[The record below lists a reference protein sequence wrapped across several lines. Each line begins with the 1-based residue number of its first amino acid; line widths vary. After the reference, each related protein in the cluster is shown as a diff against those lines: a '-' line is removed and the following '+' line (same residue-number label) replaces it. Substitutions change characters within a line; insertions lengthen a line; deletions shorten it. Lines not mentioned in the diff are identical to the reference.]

1 MFALLGDVQF
11 DLITYFDGFESQ
23 FGVDYA
29 EHALIEG
36 KPRLQRVADKLD
48 EIRIQLSFHI
58 QFCDPERELA
68 KLRKALG
75 AHQAMALVLG
85 NGDYKG
91 WFVLT
96 EVTATSKQTDK
107 AGSLI
112 ALESSITLRE
122 FVGDKKNPLQ
132 PPAVQPKLPP
142 AAATALPANLA
153 AKAASV
159 GAGLASAANSV
170 RDNIRQVVT
179 YANQAQSAMRVAL
192 DAARLAQGLRD
203 NPLAALSQAPGL
215 LTNMKQVA
223 GPLEKLSPTVAN
235 LTSQLPEAAGILR
248 ASDNAL
254 GAIRNAQGA
263 LSAVNVGNVTGRID
277 YLAGQLSAAT
287 GALESAAP
295 SISKLAG
302 KVITRAI

>member
-75 AHQAMALVLG
+75 EHQAMALVLG

-91 WFVLT
+91 WFVLAD
-96 EVTATSKQTDK
+96 VTATSKQTDK

-112 ALESSITLRE
+112 ALEASITLRE

-132 PPAVQPKLPP
+132 PPAVQAKLPP

-153 AKAASV
+153 ASV
-159 GAGLASAANSV
+159 KVSLAGAANSV

-179 YANQAQSAMRVAL
+179 YATQAQSAMRVAL
-192 DAARLAQGLRD
+192 DAAQLAQGLRD
-203 NPLAALSQAPGL
+203 NPLAALSQVPGL
-215 LTNMKQVA
+215 LNNVKQVA
-223 GPLEKLSPTVAN
+223 GPLEKLSPAVAG
-235 LTSQLPEAAGILR
+235 LTSQLPEAAGILQ

-277 YLAGQLSAAT
+277 YLTGQLSAAT

-295 SISKLAG
+295 ATAKLAG
-302 KVITRAI
+302 QVITRAI

>member
-23 FGVDYA
+23 FGADFA

-36 KPRLQRVADKLD
+36 KPRLQFIGDKLD
-48 EIRIQLSFHI
+48 EIRIQLAFHLHY
-58 QFCDPERELA
+58 CDPEAELA
-68 KLRKALG
+68 KLKDALA

-96 EVTATSKQTDK
+96 DVQATSKHTDK
-107 AGSLI
+107 AGTLI
-112 ALESSITLRE
+112 ALEASITLRE

-179 YANQAQSAMRVAL
+179 YANQAQSALRVAV
-192 DAARLAQGLRD
+192 DAARVAQKLRD
-203 NPLAALSQAPGL
+203 NPLAALGRVPSL
-215 LTNMKQVA
+215 LTGMKQVA
-223 GPLEKLSPTVAN
+223 GPLENLSPTLAS
-235 LTSQLPEAAGILR
+235 LTSQLPEASSILR
-248 ASDNAL
+248 ASNNAL
-254 GAIRNAQGA
+254 GAVRNAQGA
-263 LSAVNVGNVTGRID
+263 LSAVSAGTVTGRID
-277 YLAGQLSAAT
+277 YLAGQLSTAT
-287 GALESAAP
+287 GVLESAAP

-302 KVITRAI
+302 KVVTRTI

>member
-23 FGVDYA
+23 FGTDFA

-36 KPRLQRVADKLD
+36 KPRLQFIGDKLD
-48 EIRIQLSFHI
+48 EIRIQLAFHLHY
-58 QFCDPERELA
+58 CDPEAELA
-68 KLRKALG
+68 KLKDALA

-96 EVTATSKQTDK
+96 DVQATSKHTDK
-107 AGSLI
+107 AGTLI
-112 ALESSITLRE
+112 ALEASITLRE

-142 AAATALPANLA
+142 AAAKALPA
-153 AKAASV
+153 SQT
-159 GAGLASAANSV
+159 AGVATLASGTAAV
-170 RDNIRQVVT
+170 RDNIRQAVT
-179 YANQAQSAMRVAL
+179 YANQAQSALRVAV
-192 DAARLAQGLRD
+192 DAARLAQKLRD
-203 NPLAALSQAPGL
+203 NPLAALGRVPSL
-215 LTNMKQVA
+215 LTGMKQVA
-223 GPLEKLSPTVAN
+223 GPLENLSPALAS

-248 ASDNAL
+248 ASNNAL
-254 GAIRNAQGA
+254 GAVRNAQGA
-263 LSAVNVGNVTGRID
+263 LSAVSAGTVTGRID

-302 KVITRAI
+302 KVVTRTI

>member
-23 FGVDYA
+23 FGTDFA

-36 KPRLQRVADKLD
+36 KPRLQFIGDKLD
-48 EIRIQLSFHI
+48 EIRIQLAFHLHY
-58 QFCDPERELA
+58 CDPEAELA
-68 KLRKALG
+68 KLKDALA

-96 EVTATSKQTDK
+96 DVQATSKHTDK
-107 AGSLI
+107 AGTLI
-112 ALESSITLRE
+112 ALEASITLRE

-142 AAATALPANLA
+142 AAAKALPA
-153 AKAASV
+153 SQT
-159 GAGLASAANSV
+159 AGVATLASGTAAV
-170 RDNIRQVVT
+170 RDNIRQAVT
-179 YANQAQSAMRVAL
+179 YANQAQSALRVAV
-192 DAARLAQGLRD
+192 DAARLAQKLRD
-203 NPLAALSQAPGL
+203 NPLAALGRVPSL
-215 LTNMKQVA
+215 LTGMKQVA
-223 GPLEKLSPTVAN
+223 GPLENLSPALAS

-248 ASDNAL
+248 ASNNAL
-254 GAIRNAQGA
+254 GAVRNAQGA
-263 LSAVNVGNVTGRID
+263 LSAVSASTVTGRID

-302 KVITRAI
+302 KVVTRTI

>member
-23 FGVDYA
+23 FGADYA
-29 EHALIEG
+29 EHPLIEG
-36 KPRLQRVADKLD
+36 KPRLQFIGDKLD
-48 EIRIQLSFHI
+48 EIRIQLAFHLHY
-58 QFCDPERELA
+58 CDPEAELA
-68 KLRKALG
+68 KLKDALA

-96 EVTATSKQTDK
+96 DVQATSKHTDK
-107 AGSLI
+107 AGTLI
-112 ALESSITLRE
+112 ALEASITLRE

-142 AAATALPANLA
+142 AAAKALPA
-153 AKAASV
+153 SQT
-159 GAGLASAANSV
+159 AGVATLASGTAAV
-170 RDNIRQVVT
+170 RDNIRQAVT
-179 YANQAQSAMRVAL
+179 YANQAQSALRVAV
-192 DAARLAQGLRD
+192 DAARVAQKLRD
-203 NPLAALSQAPGL
+203 NPLAALGRVPSL
-215 LTNMKQVA
+215 LTGMKQVA
-223 GPLEKLSPTVAN
+223 GPLESLSPTLVS
-235 LTSQLPEAAGILR
+235 LTGQLPEAAGILR

-254 GAIRNAQGA
+254 GSVRNAQGA
-263 LSAVNVGNVTGRID
+263 LSAVSAGTVTGRID
-277 YLAGQLSAAT
+277 YVAGQLSAAT

-302 KVITRAI
+302 KVVTRTI

>member
-11 DLITYFDGFESQ
+11 DVITYFDGFESQ
-23 FGVDYA
+23 FGADYA

-36 KPRLQRVADKLD
+36 KPRLQFVGDKLD
-48 EIRIQLSFHI
+48 EIRIQLAFHLHY
-58 QFCDPERELA
+58 CDPEAELV
-68 KLRKALG
+68 KLKDALA

-96 EVTATSKQTDK
+96 DVQATIKHTDK
-107 AGSLI
+107 AGTLI
-112 ALESSITLRE
+112 ALEASITLRE

-159 GAGLASAANSV
+159 GAGLAGVANSV

-179 YANQAQSAMRVAL
+179 YANQAQSALRVAV
-192 DAARLAQGLRD
+192 DAARVAQKLRD
-203 NPLAALSQAPGL
+203 NPLAALGRVPSL
-215 LTNMKQVA
+215 LTGMKQVA
-223 GPLEKLSPTVAN
+223 GPLENLSPTLAS
-235 LTSQLPEAAGILR
+235 LTSQLPEASSILR
-248 ASDNAL
+248 ASNNAL
-254 GAIRNAQGA
+254 GAVRNAQGA
-263 LSAVNVGNVTGRID
+263 LSAVSAGTVTGRID
-277 YLAGQLSAAT
+277 YLAGQLSTAT

-302 KVITRAI
+302 KVVTRAI

>member
-23 FGVDYA
+23 FGADYA

-36 KPRLQRVADKLD
+36 KPRLQFIGDKLD
-48 EIRIQLSFHI
+48 EIRIQLAFHLHY
-58 QFCDPERELA
+58 CDPEAELA
-68 KLRKALG
+68 KLKDALA

-96 EVTATSKQTDK
+96 DVQATSKHTDK
-107 AGSLI
+107 AGTLI
-112 ALESSITLRE
+112 ALDASITLRE

-142 AAATALPANLA
+142 AAAKALPV
-153 AKAASV
+153 SQT
-159 GAGLASAANSV
+159 AGIATLASGAAAV
-170 RDNIRQVVT
+170 RNNIRQAVT
-179 YANQAQSAMRVAL
+179 YANQAQSALRVAV
-192 DAARLAQGLRD
+192 DAARVAQKLRD
-203 NPLAALSQAPGL
+203 NPLAALGRVPSL
-215 LTNMKQVA
+215 LTGMKQVA
-223 GPLEKLSPTVAN
+223 GPLENLSPTLAS
-235 LTSQLPEAAGILR
+235 LSSQLPEASSILR

-254 GAIRNAQGA
+254 GAVRNAQGS
-263 LSAVNVGNVTGRID
+263 LSAVNAGTVTGRID
-277 YLAGQLSAAT
+277 YVAGQLSAAT

-302 KVITRAI
+302 KVVTRTI

>member
-11 DLITYFDGFESQ
+11 DLIAYFDGFESQ
-23 FGVDYA
+23 FGADYA
-29 EHALIEG
+29 EHPLIEG
-36 KPRLQRVADKLD
+36 KPRLQFVGDKLD
-48 EIRIQLSFHI
+48 EIRIQLAFHLHY
-58 QFCDPERELA
+58 CDPEAELA
-68 KLRKALG
+68 KLKDALA

-96 EVTATSKQTDK
+96 DVQATSKHTDK
-107 AGSLI
+107 AGTLI
-112 ALESSITLRE
+112 ALEASITLRE

-142 AAATALPANLA
+142 AAAKALPA
-153 AKAASV
+153 SQT
-159 GAGLASAANSV
+159 AGVATLASGTAAV
-170 RDNIRQVVT
+170 RDNIRQAVT
-179 YANQAQSAMRVAL
+179 YANQAQSALRVAV
-192 DAARLAQGLRD
+192 DAARLAQKLRD
-203 NPLAALSQAPGL
+203 NPLAALGRVPSL
-215 LTNMKQVA
+215 LTGMKQVA
-223 GPLEKLSPTVAN
+223 GPLENLSPALAS

-248 ASDNAL
+248 ASNNAL
-254 GAIRNAQGA
+254 GAVRNAQGA
-263 LSAVNVGNVTGRID
+263 LSAVSAGTVTGRID

-302 KVITRAI
+302 KVVTRTI

>member
-23 FGVDYA
+23 FGADYA
-29 EHALIEG
+29 EHPLIEG
-36 KPRLQRVADKLD
+36 KPRLQFVGDKLD
-48 EIRIQLSFHI
+48 EIRIQLAFHLHY
-58 QFCDPERELA
+58 CDPEAELA
-68 KLRKALG
+68 KLKDALA

-96 EVTATSKQTDK
+96 DVQATSKHTDK
-107 AGSLI
+107 AGTLI
-112 ALESSITLRE
+112 ALEASITLRE

-142 AAATALPANLA
+142 AAAKALPA
-153 AKAASV
+153 SQT
-159 GAGLASAANSV
+159 AGVATLASGTAAV
-170 RDNIRQVVT
+170 RDNIRQAVT
-179 YANQAQSAMRVAL
+179 YANQAQSALRVAV
-192 DAARLAQGLRD
+192 DAARLAQKLRD
-203 NPLAALSQAPGL
+203 NPLAALGRVPSL
-215 LTNMKQVA
+215 LTGMKQVA
-223 GPLEKLSPTVAN
+223 GPLENLSPALAS

-248 ASDNAL
+248 ASNNAL
-254 GAIRNAQGA
+254 GAVRNAQGA
-263 LSAVNVGNVTGRID
+263 LSAVSAGTVTGRID
-277 YLAGQLSAAT
+277 YLAGQLSTAT

-302 KVITRAI
+302 KVVTRTI